1 MDPSNIKT
9 APDTSS
15 AIDDY
20 AELNNIVGGFV
31 SQMNGNQPGDPKK
44 AVKVMVDVIRGEGVA
59 EGKEMPERL
68 PLGPDILA
76 KIKDKYTKY
85 LEFCNEWEDVIAST
99 DIEGDQKG
107 DARTGVKES

>member
-1 MDPSNIKT
+1 MNPSNFKKD
-9 APDTSS
+9 PDTSA

-20 AELNNIVGGFV
+20 VELNSIVGGFV
-31 SQMNGNQPGDPKK
+31 GQMNGNQQGDPKK
-44 AVKVMVDVIRGEGVA
+44 AVKIMVDVVRGEGVA
-59 EGKEMPERL
+59 EGKDMPERL

-85 LEFCNEWEDVIAST
+85 LEFCTEWEDVITST

-107 DARTGVKES
+107 EVRTDVKND